1 MGADIAHQLN
11 CDFGLGV
18 AFFFFFSVISW
29 ELKTLN

>member
-18 AFFFFFSVISW
+18 AFFFFFCNFMG
-29 ELKTLN
+29 T